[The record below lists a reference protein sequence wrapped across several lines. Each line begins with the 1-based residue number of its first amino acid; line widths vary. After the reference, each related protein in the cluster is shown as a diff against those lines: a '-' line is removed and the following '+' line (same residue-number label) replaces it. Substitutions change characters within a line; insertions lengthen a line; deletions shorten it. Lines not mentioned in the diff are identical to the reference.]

1 MKRVAV
7 LILILPFLLLSFPA
21 TGADRL
27 SGVASVIDGDTIE
40 IHKRRIRLFGIDAP
54 ESAQTCTRDG
64 SPYRCGQQ
72 AAAAL
77 AGKVGRRVVTCVK
90 RDTDRYARVVATCA
104 EGGVDLSQWM
114 VAQGQAVAYRKYSQ
128 AYVADEEKAKAGRLG
143 IWSGK
148 FQDPAE
154 FRANGRSRSSGRKT
168 PSFSRRFTRYLAPYF
183 GGAREGRRCLRPDDL
198 DRAGRRCGKRS
209 SASRPDRN

>member
-7 LILILPFLLLSFPA
+7 LILPFLLLSFSA

-143 IWSGK
+143 FFLVRDIG
-148 FQDPAE
+148 
-154 FRANGRSRSSGRKT
+154 
-168 PSFSRRFTRYLAPYF
+168 L
-183 GGAREGRRCLRPDDL
+183 
-198 DRAGRRCGKRS
+198 
-209 SASRPDRN
+209 